1 MWRNE
6 AVTVDFQVLAT
17 GSRVCFREGIG
28 FGVLDPPSFVHK
40 SSLFVFPLMLGRKNV
55 KSQPPTESR
64 RRPMNHF
71 SGWDPAE
78 HCTKEGLGRGGS
90 LPLEHPSWGV
100 DQLVLIWRW
109 QVGWREGDTIVEP
122 PGGFTGRSSRS
133 PSLSFHPRGP
143 SMGIQWVNSSH
154 DSFD

>member
-1 MWRNE
+1 M
-6 AVTVDFQVLAT
+6 DSQVLAT
-17 GSRVCFREGIG
+17 GVLMCFREGIG
-28 FGVLDPPSFVHK
+28 FGDSDPPSSVHK

-78 HCTKEGLGRGGS
+78 RCTKEGVRKGGS
-90 LPLEHPSWGV
+90 LPGASHLRGRPVGADLEVAGGV
-100 DQLVLIWRW
+100 DR
-109 QVGWREGDTIVEP
+109 GDTIVEP

-133 PSLSFHPRGP
+133 PSLSFLPSGP
-143 SMGIQWVNSSH
+143 STGT
-154 DSFD
+154 

>member
-1 MWRNE
+1 M
-6 AVTVDFQVLAT
+6 DSQVLAT
-17 GSRVCFREGIG
+17 GVLMCFREGIG
-28 FGVLDPPSFVHK
+28 FGDSDPPSSVHK

-78 HCTKEGLGRGGS
+78 RCTKEGVRKGGS
-90 LPLEHPSWGV
+90 LPGASHLRGRPVGADLEVAGGA
-100 DQLVLIWRW
+100 DR
-109 QVGWREGDTIVEP
+109 GDTIVEP

-133 PSLSFHPRGP
+133 PSLSFLPSGP
-143 SMGIQWVNSSH
+143 STGT
-154 DSFD
+154 

>member
-1 MWRNE
+1 M
-6 AVTVDFQVLAT
+6 DSQVLAT
-17 GSRVCFREGIG
+17 GVLMCFREGIG
-28 FGVLDPPSFVHK
+28 FGDSDPPSSVHK

-78 HCTKEGLGRGGS
+78 RCTKEGVGKGGS
-90 LPLEHPSWGV
+90 LPGASHLRGRPVGADLEVAGGV
-100 DQLVLIWRW
+100 DR
-109 QVGWREGDTIVEP
+109 GDTIVEP

-133 PSLSFHPRGP
+133 PSLSFLPSGP
-143 SMGIQWVNSSH
+143 STGT
-154 DSFD
+154 

>member
-1 MWRNE
+1 M
-6 AVTVDFQVLAT
+6 DSQVLAT
-17 GSRVCFREGIG
+17 GVLMCFREGIG
-28 FGVLDPPSFVHK
+28 FGDSDPPSSVRK

-78 HCTKEGLGRGGS
+78 RCTKEGVGKGGS
-90 LPLEHPSWGV
+90 LPGASHLRGRPVGADLEVAGGV
-100 DQLVLIWRW
+100 DR
-109 QVGWREGDTIVEP
+109 GDTIVEP

-133 PSLSFHPRGP
+133 PSLSFLPSGP
-143 SMGIQWVNSSH
+143 STGT
-154 DSFD
+154 